1 MLRVSTGLKVSVMLL
16 SLMQIPASQGEVLLE
31 ERYEHYTI
39 APIEV
44 DQIKFELRKN
54 SPISRAN
61 QIFHGGTEWTLVPH
75 FRWKRER
82 YQCRIKDV
90 MVKLN
95 GTYTL
100 PKLYSTVS
108 ATTSTKK
115 RFNAYYEA
123 LLGHE
128 KGHQNLWL
136 KAGEEIER
144 TLNNFEPYFSCDELA
159 KQAKIRIAGIIKN
172 YQQLNRD
179 YDKQTGHGRTQGAAI
194 R

>member
-1 MLRVSTGLKVSVMLL
+1 MFKVSTSLKVCVTALCLML
-16 SLMQIPASQGEVLLE
+16 IPATHGEVLLE

-39 APIEV
+39 DPIEV

-54 SPISRAN
+54 SPVSRAN

-75 FRWKRER
+75 FRWKKER
-82 YQCRIKDV
+82 HLCRVKDV

-100 PKLYSTVS
+100 PKLYRTIS
-108 ATTSTKK
+108 ATTSTKE
-115 RFNAYYEA
+115 RFNAYYDA
-123 LLGHE
+123 LLEHE
-128 KGHQNLWL
+128 KGHQTLWL

-144 TLNNFEPYFSCDELA
+144 TLNNFEPHFSCDELA
-159 KQAKIRIAGIIKN
+159 RQAKLRIAEIIRN
-172 YQQLNRD
+172 YQQQNRD